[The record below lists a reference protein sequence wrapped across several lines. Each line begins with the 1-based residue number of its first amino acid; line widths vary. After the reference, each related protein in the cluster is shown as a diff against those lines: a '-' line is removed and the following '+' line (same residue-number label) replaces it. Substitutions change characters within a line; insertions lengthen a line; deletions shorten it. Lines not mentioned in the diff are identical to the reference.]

1 MSYSEYLS
9 CHFEPCQDG
18 HGNPSHLDIVS
29 RAGFLDTKQIAR
41 MYFTFRKGTTWQ
53 EAEELTAAINRH
65 LQKLCIVHLA
75 GGER

>member
-1 MSYSEYLS
+1 
-9 CHFEPCQDG
+9 
-18 HGNPSHLDIVS
+18 LDIVS

-41 MYFTFRKGTTWQ
+41 MYFTLRKDTTWQ
-53 EAEELTAAINRH
+53 EAGELTEAMNRH